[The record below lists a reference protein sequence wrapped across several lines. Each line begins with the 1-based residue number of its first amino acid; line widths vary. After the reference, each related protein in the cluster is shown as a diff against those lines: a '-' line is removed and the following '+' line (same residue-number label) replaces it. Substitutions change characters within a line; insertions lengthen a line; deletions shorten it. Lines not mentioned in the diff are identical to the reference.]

1 MKMADITLNEQVL
14 ALMMDGRVRT
24 ITEIARHV
32 GAPEAS
38 ISARL
43 RDLRK
48 AQFGAWNVMRT
59 KISEST
65 FGYKVTAGTVKPK
78 TRENKEEDAF
88 QAGFEYALE
97 LVGGMPSPVDTADL
111 EFIPRVTYAKYKE
124 EQE

>member
-1 MKMADITLNEQVL
+1 MADVTLNEQVL
-14 ALMMDGRVRT
+14 ALMMDGRTRT

-48 AQFGAWNVMRT
+48 AQFGAWDVKRK

-65 FGYKVTAGTVKPK
+65 YGYTVTAGAAKPK
-78 TRENKEEDAF
+78 TRVDREEDAF
-88 QAGFEYALE
+88 KAGFEYALE
-97 LVGGMPSPVDTADL
+97 LVGNMPSPVDTGDL
-111 EFIPRVTYAKYKE
+111 EFIPRVTYAHYLKE
-124 EQE
+124 NEG